1 MQAHALVAGSAAAVF
16 ANDILYFFDAFCY
29 YIDMNSKKLSIA
41 ADILKKAGCENLYL
55 FGSQALGTADRHS
68 DIDIGVTGLPPA
80 QFFLV
85 HSELENTLDMKVD
98 LVDFDCQ
105 RSFFELLQNLGE
117 LKRIG

>member
-1 MQAHALVAGSAAAVF
+1 MRPLRVSAAAVF
-16 ANDILYFFDAFCY
+16 DNESTLYFLDAFCY
-29 YIDMNSKKLSIA
+29 YIDMNTKMLSVA

-55 FGSQALGTADRHS
+55 FGSQALGTATDQS

-80 QFFLV
+80 QFFRV

-105 RSFFELLQNLGE
+105 RSFFDLLQNLGE